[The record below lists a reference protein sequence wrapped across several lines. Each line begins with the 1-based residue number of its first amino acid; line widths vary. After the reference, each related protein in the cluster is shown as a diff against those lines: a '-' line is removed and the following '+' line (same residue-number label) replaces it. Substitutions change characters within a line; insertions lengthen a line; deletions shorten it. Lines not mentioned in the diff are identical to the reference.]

1 MNFGE
6 GASLSAALGLVA
18 LALIPIAL
26 VTLTSFAKM
35 AVVLSI
41 LKNALGAE
49 DIPSGAIVTALALCL
64 TVFVMAPVFD
74 ETQTRLGATS
84 IRSLDVGTAI
94 TAIKEPLS
102 GFLARNA
109 GEKERKLLT
118 DIAQERS
125 KTARSDD
132 LSVLWPS
139 FALSELKRAFEIGFY
154 LFLPF
159 LVLDLVVA
167 NVLLAIGLTGLTPS
181 AVALP
186 FKLLLF
192 VSVDGLLLLGRAL
205 VLGYK

>member
-1 MNFGE
+1 MNLGE

-64 TVFVMAPVFD
+64 TVFVMAPVAD
-74 ETQTRLGATS
+74 DAQARVSALNL
-84 IRSLDVGTAI
+84 RSLDIGTAI
-94 TAIKEPLS
+94 GAVKEPIT

-109 GEKERKLLT
+109 GAKERKLLT
-118 DIAQERS
+118 EVAQERN
-125 KTARSDD
+125 KNARSDD

-154 LFLPF
+154 IFLPF

-167 NVLLAIGLTGLTPS
+167 NALLATGLTGLSPAT
-181 AVALP
+181 VALP

-192 VSVDGLLLLGRAL
+192 VSIDGLLLLGRAL
-205 VLGYK
+205 VLGYQ